1 MFKRF
6 FRNRSAERRDE
17 VRSAAD
23 LVRDRRNIG
32 LWNDPVPDYSRIAP
46 NPLTRNRA
54 RYLAANTAV
63 AARATQAFVDNVIGP
78 GITLLPKI
86 GDAQSKAA
94 LLDSWNSWTDEADLD
109 RLLNFYGLQALAVR
123 MMFIDGEVFVRFTT
137 SADGALR
144 LQLLPAEF
152 IDTSV
157 TMENVIAGVEFDAA
171 GRRSA
176 FYIYEWHPGNLLRL
190 PKSNRVPAAEV
201 VQIFRPLVPG
211 QVHGVSALL
220 PIMQKLNDLDQFD
233 RATLVKQKTGAL
245 LTGFITTP
253 NENPLGAAQASD
265 GAWTASLEPG
275 TIQRLSP
282 GESLEFSDPPETGG
296 YSDYAKTQLRLIA
309 SGLGLP
315 YNVLSG
321 DLSDTSYSSAR
332 VGLIEFRK
340 YIDALQWQFVHMFC
354 RPVFQRWIELEV
366 LRGTLPLPEVGV
378 QQYVRNISWAPQA
391 TRDRLQQFFDGKTK
405 GKGALSESVISHL
418 RWDLNAVFKMAADD
432 ALVQGNPA
440 GSLVT
445 PKEARTIEKRFM
457 TKKDFQLALSVLD
470 LRERVVFLLAG
481 LVGMRPGEIFALRW
495 GRLGRRW

>member
-1 MFKRF
+1 MLNWLFKT
-6 FRNRSAERRDE
+6 RSAEQKGL
-17 VRSAAD
+17 VRSVSDVA
-23 LVRDRRNIG
+23 RDRRNIG
-32 LWNDPVPDYSRIAP
+32 VWNDPTPDYSRVAP
-46 NPLTRNRA
+46 NPMIRNRA
-54 RYLAANTAV
+54 RYLAANSAV
-63 AARATQAFVDNVIGP
+63 AARAAQAFVDNVVGP
-78 GITLLPKI
+78 GITLLPKL
-86 GDAQSKAA
+86 ANQELKAA
-94 LLDSWNSWTDEADLD
+94 LLENWNAWTDVADLD
-109 RLLNFYGLQALAVR
+109 GLHNLYGLQALAVR
-123 MMFIDGEVFVRFTT
+123 MMFIDGEVFVRFT
-137 SADGALR
+137 AGNDGSLS

-157 TMENVIAGVEFDAA
+157 IMENVIAGVEFDAA

-190 PKSNRVPAAEV
+190 PKSNRIPAAEV

-253 NENPLGAAQASD
+253 NENPLGAAQATD

-366 LRGTLPLPEVGV
+366 LRGTLPLPENGV
-378 QQYVRNISWAPQA
+378 QQYVRNISWAPPAMQMTDPQREVDA
-391 TRDRLQQFFDGKTK
+391 MVRAIRAGLMSREMAVASLGY
-405 GKGALSESVISHL
+405 
-418 RWDLNAVFKMAADD
+418 DLAEVDAQIAAGNAAADAAGIVLD
-432 ALVQGNPA
+432 SDPRRVTQQGNPTVIS
-440 GSLVT
+440 GNS
-445 PKEARTIEKRFM
+445 
-457 TKKDFQLALSVLD
+457 
-470 LRERVVFLLAG
+470 
-481 LVGMRPGEIFALRW
+481 
-495 GRLGRRW
+495 

>member
-1 MFKRF
+1 MLNWLFK
-6 FRNRSAERRDE
+6 NRSAERKGM
-17 VRSAAD
+17 VRSAAE

-32 LWNDPVPDYSRIAP
+32 LWNDPVPDYSRTAP
-46 NPLTRNRA
+46 SPMIRNRT
-54 RYLAANTAV
+54 RYLAANSAV
-63 AARATQAFVDNVIGP
+63 AARAVQAFVDNVVGP
-78 GITLLPKI
+78 GVTLLPKI
-86 GDAQSKAA
+86 ADVELKSELLAA
-94 LLDSWNSWTDEADLD
+94 WNNWTDVADLD
-109 RLLNFYGLQALAVR
+109 GLLNLYGLQALAAR

-137 SADGALR
+137 DGDGALR

-152 IDTSV
+152 IDTTV
-157 TMENVIAGVEFDAA
+157 NRENVIAGVEFDAA
-171 GRRSA
+171 GRRTA

-190 PKSNRVPAAEV
+190 PRSSRVPAAEV
-201 VQIFRPLVPG
+201 VQVFRPLVLG

-253 NENPLGAAQASD
+253 NENPLGAAQADD

-296 YSDYAKTQLRLIA
+296 YSEYAKTQLRLIA

-340 YIDALQWQFVHMFC
+340 YIDAVQWQFVHMFC
-354 RPVFQRWIELEV
+354 RPIFKRWVELEV
-366 LRGTLPLPEVGV
+366 LRGALPVPENGV
-378 QQYVRNISWAPQA
+378 QDYLRSISWAPPAMQMTDPQREVDAMVRAIRAGLMSREMAVASLGYDLADVDAQIAAGNAA
-391 TRDRLQQFFDGKTK
+391 TD
-405 GKGALSESVISHL
+405 
-418 RWDLNAVFKMAADD
+418 AAGIVLDSD
-432 ALVQGNPA
+432 PRRVTQQGNPA
-440 GSLVT
+440 
-445 PKEARTIEKRFM
+445 
-457 TKKDFQLALSVLD
+457 TKPA
-470 LRERVVFLLAG
+470 A
-481 LVGMRPGEIFALRW
+481 
-495 GRLGRRW
+495 

>member
-1 MFKRF
+1 MLRLHWSVSPQVQHLCEYVYA
-6 FRNRSAERRDE
+6 NRHEAQAALGLRERRDDAVIKGRLDPRKTLRE
-17 VRSAAD
+17 
-23 LVRDRRNIG
+23 RRVSG
-32 LWNDPVPDYSRIAP
+32 
-46 NPLTRNRA
+46 NRA
-54 RYLAANTAV
+54 RYLAANSAV
-63 AARATQAFVDNVIGP
+63 AARAVQSFVDNVVGP

-86 GDAQSKAA
+86 SDVSLKAD
-94 LLDSWNSWTDEADLD
+94 LLDGWNSWTDLADLD
-109 RLLNFYGLQALAVR
+109 GLLNFYGLQALAAR

-137 SADGALR
+137 EADGSLR

-152 IDTSV
+152 IDTTV
-157 TMENVIAGVEFDAA
+157 NMENVIAGVEFDPA
-171 GRRSA
+171 GRRTA

-190 PKSNRVPAAEV
+190 PRSNRVPAAEV

-211 QVHGVSALL
+211 QVHGVSVLL

-253 NENPLGAAQASD
+253 NENPLGAAQADD

-340 YIDALQWQFVHMFC
+340 YIDAVQWQFVHVFC
-354 RPVFQRWIELEV
+354 RPIFKRWVELE
-366 LRGTLPLPEVGV
+366 LLHGTLPMPENGV
-378 QQYVRNISWAPQA
+378 QHYMRNVSWAPPA
-391 TRDRLQQFFDGKTK
+391 MREVDAMVRAIRAGLMSREMAVASLGY
-405 GKGALSESVISHL
+405 
-418 RWDLNAVFKMAADD
+418 DLAEVDAQIASGNTSTDAAGIVLDSD
-432 ALVQGNPA
+432 PRRVTQQGNP
-440 GSLVT
+440 T
-445 PKEARTIEKRFM
+445 
-457 TKKDFQLALSVLD
+457 TKPDV
-470 LRERVVFLLAG
+470 
-481 LVGMRPGEIFALRW
+481 
-495 GRLGRRW
+495 

>member
-6 FRNRSAERRDE
+6 FRNRSSERDRLL
-17 VRSAAD
+17 RSTGD

-32 LWNDPVPDYSRIAP
+32 LWNDPVPDYSRTAP
-46 NPLTRNRA
+46 SPMIRNRA
-54 RYLAANTAV
+54 RYLAANSAV
-63 AARATQAFVDNVIGP
+63 AARAVQAFVDNVVGP
-78 GITLLPKI
+78 GVTLLPKI
-86 GDAQSKAA
+86 NNVRLKSE
-94 LLDSWNSWTDEADLD
+94 LLDAWNAWTDVADVD
-109 RLLNFYGLQALAVR
+109 GLLNFYGLQALAAR

-137 SADGALR
+137 DGDGSLR

-152 IDTSV
+152 IDASV
-157 TMENVIAGVEFDAA
+157 NMENVIAGVEFDAA
-171 GRRSA
+171 GRRTA

-190 PKSNRVPAAEV
+190 PRSNRVPAAEV

-253 NENPLGAAQASD
+253 NENPLGAAQADD

-296 YSDYAKTQLRLIA
+296 YSEYAKTQLRLIA

-321 DLSDTSYSSAR
+321 NLSDTSYSSAR

-340 YIDALQWQFVHMFC
+340 YIDAVQWQFVHMFC
-354 RPVFQRWIELEV
+354 RPVFKRWIELDM
-366 LRGTLPLPEVGV
+366 LLGGLPLPENGV
-378 QQYVRNISWAPQA
+378 QNYMRHVSWAPPTMQMTDPQREVDA
-391 TRDRLQQFFDGKTK
+391 MVRAIRAGL
-405 GKGALSESVISHL
+405 ISREMAVASL
-418 RWDLNAVFKMAADD
+418 GYDLAEVDAQIAAGNAAADSAGIVLD
-432 ALVQGNPA
+432 SDPRRVTQQGNPA
-440 GSLVT
+440 
-445 PKEARTIEKRFM
+445 I
-457 TKKDFQLALSVLD
+457 
-470 LRERVVFLLAG
+470 
-481 LVGMRPGEIFALRW
+481 I
-495 GRLGRRW
+495 LGNS